1 MKIDATNSVY
11 GIKQYYNTINRN
23 VAPNITEAPQDHI
36 DISDE
41 AVSFA
46 EIFNKAKA
54 VLEETDINPAAT
66 NIEQM
71 RYDVRNGSYIVCE
84 DQVAD
89 AILMYI

>member
-23 VAPNITEAPQDHI
+23 VAPNITKVSEDHI

-46 EIFNKAKA
+46 EIFNKAKI
-54 VLEETDINPAAT
+54 VLEKTDTNLTAA

-71 RYDVRNGSYIVCE
+71 RYDVQNGSYVVYE